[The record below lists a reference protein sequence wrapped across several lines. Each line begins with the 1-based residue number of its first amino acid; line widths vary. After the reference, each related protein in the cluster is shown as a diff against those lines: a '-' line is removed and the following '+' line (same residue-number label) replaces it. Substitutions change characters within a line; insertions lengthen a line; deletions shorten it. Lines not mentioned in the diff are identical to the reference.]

1 MCFEAINCFFFF
13 LNATRPVFS
22 GLEIWCV
29 EKQLRLVPV
38 PKSLHGKFYSG
49 NSYVV
54 LSTVLPRSGPPQHD
68 IHYWLGKDAN
78 EVESTLASDKALE
91 LDSALG
97 SCTVQYREVQG
108 QETEKFL
115 SYFKPC
121 VIPIEGVFSSDSGQ
135 LNGESYKISLLT
147 CKGEHVVS
155 VREVPFSRSSLNH
168 NDVFILDTAS
178 KIFLFSGCNSS
189 TQERAKA
196 LEVVQYIKEN
206 KHGGT
211 CEVATVEDGKL
222 VGDPEVGEFWSFFG
236 GYAPIPRDSPCVEK
250 QSDSPFSQL
259 FWITAQAKLCPCE
272 GSSLNKEMLETNK
285 CYMLDCGAEIFVWM
299 GRNTSITERKKS
311 ISVTE
316 DLLRNQG
323 RSMAT
328 HLTFLT
334 EGLETSIFRSHFNNW
349 PQVVEPKLYEEG
361 RGKVAAI
368 FKQQGYD
375 VKELPDEEDCQPY
388 INCRGKLK
396 VWRINGD
403 QLTLIPDPEQT
414 KLFSGD
420 CYIVQYTYP
429 GNGRDEYLFYAW
441 LGRDSV
447 PDDRADAISHMNAI
461 ADSSKRDPVL
471 VQVIQDKEP
480 LLFFSIFQTVII
492 FKGGLSK
499 RYKNLIAE
507 KGILDETYD
516 EQKTAL
522 FRVQGIS
529 PENMQAIQVDQ
540 VSNSLNSSYCYILQT
555 GTSIFTW
562 IGNLSSTVDH
572 ALLDRMLELINPTWQ
587 PISVREGSE
596 PDIFWN
602 ALGGKTEYPRQ
613 KELKQHVEDP
623 HLFTLTC
630 VDGMQNTLSNF
641 IHSRDD
647 VLCLGSE
654 LLQVL
659 IAVKFFLMVGIGS
672 YAAWLNFVAG
682 DFKVKEIYNFAQD
695 DLTTEDVLILDCHE
709 EIHVWIGS
717 HSNIKSK
724 QQAILLGMKFLQA
737 DPLVEGLSSET
748 PIYVIT
754 EGREPLFFTRFFEW
768 DSSKA
773 NMHGN
778 SFERRLAILKG
789 KKQNLEVH
797 TSKSWK
803 ASSKETTPDSLRSKS
818 VSSNGRNSTSPVSSA
833 SVTHFNSPTNYQ
845 ISTPAPTARKLFP
858 GSPFHDSAGSPKAE
872 AESPSQAAVLAQV
885 DGNDASE
892 NSVIYPYERL
902 KVNSS
907 DPVTDIDV
915 TKREVY
921 LCDDEFREKFG
932 MRRKAFYELPKWRQ
946 NKLKISLHLF

>member
-1 MCFEAINCFFFF
+1 MSKQVDS
-13 LNATRPVFS
+13 VFDGAGAKP

-155 VREVPFSRSSLNH
+155 VKEVPFSRSSLNH

-323 RSMAT
+323 RSMTT

-334 EGLETSIFRSHFNNW
+334 EGLETSIFRSYFKNW

-396 VWRINGD
+396 VWRINGE
-403 QLTLIPDPEQT
+403 QPTLIPDPEQT

-429 GNGRDEYLFYAW
+429 GNGRDEHLFYAW

-630 VDGMQNTLSNF
+630 ADGMQNTLSNF

-659 IAVKFFLMVGIGS
+659 IAVKFFLMVGFGS

-717 HSNIKSK
+717 HSNVKSK
-724 QQAILLGMKFLQA
+724 QQAILLGMKFLQT

-803 ASSKETTPDSLRSKS
+803 ASSKETTPDGLRSKS

-833 SVTHFNSPTNYQ
+833 SVTHFNSSTNYQ
-845 ISTPAPTARKLFP
+845 ISSPAPTARKLFP

-915 TKREVY
+915 TKREGY
-921 LCDDEFREKFG
+921 LSDGEFQEKFG
-932 MRRKAFYELPKWRQ
+932 MRKKAFYELPKWRQ

>member
-1 MCFEAINCFFFF
+1 MSKEIDSVLDGAG
-13 LNATRPVFS
+13 AKP

-49 NSYVV
+49 NAYVV
-54 LSTVLPRSGPPQHD
+54 LSTVLQRGGPPQHD
-68 IHYWLGKDAN
+68 IHYWLGKDAD

-121 VIPIEGVFSSDSGQ
+121 VIPIEGVFSSESGQ

-155 VREVPFSRSSLNH
+155 VKEVPFSRSSLNH

-178 KIFLFSGCNSS
+178 KVFLFSGCNSS

-222 VGDPEVGEFWSFFG
+222 VGDPDVGEFWSFFG
-236 GYAPIPRDSPCVEK
+236 GYAPIPKDLPSCAEK
-250 QSDSPFSQL
+250 QSDSPFLQL

-272 GSSLNKEMLETNK
+272 DSSLNKEMLETNK

-323 RSMAT
+323 RSMTT

-334 EGLETSIFRSHFNNW
+334 QGLETSIFRSYFKNW

-368 FKQQGYD
+368 FKHQGYD
-375 VKELPDEEDCQPY
+375 VKELPDDEDCQPY

-396 VWRINGD
+396 VWRINGEH
-403 QLTLIPDPEQT
+403 LTLIPDPEQT

-429 GNGRDEYLFYAW
+429 GSGRDEHLFYAW

-461 ADSSKRDPVL
+461 ADSSKKDPVL

-529 PENMQAIQVDQ
+529 PENMQAIQVNQ
-540 VSNSLNSSYCYILQT
+540 VSKSLNSSYCYILQT

-623 HLFTLTC
+623 RLFTLTC
-630 VDGMQNTLSNF
+630 ADGN
-641 IHSRDD
+641 
-647 VLCLGSE
+647 
-654 LLQVL
+654 
-659 IAVKFFLMVGIGS
+659 
-672 YAAWLNFVAG
+672 
-682 DFKVKEIYNFAQD
+682 FKVKEIYNFAQD
-695 DLTTEDVLILDCHE
+695 DLTTEDVLILNCHE

-724 QQAILLGMKFLQA
+724 QQAILLGMKFLQT

-748 PIYVIT
+748 PIYVVT
-754 EGREPLFFTRFFEW
+754 EGREPPFFTRFFEW

-778 SFERRLAILKG
+778 SFERKLAILKG

-797 TSKSWK
+797 TGKSWK
-803 ASSKETTPDSLRSKS
+803 GSSKESTPDGLRSKS
-818 VSSNGRNSTSPVSSA
+818 VSSNGRSSSSPVTSA
-833 SVTHFNSPTNYQ
+833 SVTHFNSSTNFQ
-845 ISTPAPTARKLFP
+845 ISTPTPTARKLFP

-872 AESPSQAAVLAQV
+872 AESPSQAAVLDQA

-892 NSVIYPYERL
+892 SSVIYPYERL

-907 DPVTDIDV
+907 DPAMDIDV
-915 TKREVY
+915 TKREGY
-921 LCDDEFREKFG
+921 LCDEEFREKFG
-932 MRRKAFYELPKWRQ
+932 MRKKTFYGLPKWRQ
-946 NKLKISLHLF
+946 DKLKKSLHLF

>member
-1 MCFEAINCFFFF
+1 MSKEIDSVLDGAG
-13 LNATRPVFS
+13 AKP

-49 NSYVV
+49 NAYVV
-54 LSTVLPRSGPPQHD
+54 LSTVLQRGGPPQHD
-68 IHYWLGKDAN
+68 IHYWLGKDAE

-121 VIPIEGVFSSDSGQ
+121 VIPIEGVFSSESGQ

-155 VREVPFSRSSLNH
+155 VKEAFSAVLTHVHSCILPSLRMPFKSSANL
-168 NDVFILDTAS
+168 
-178 KIFLFSGCNSS
+178 
-189 TQERAKA
+189 
-196 LEVVQYIKEN
+196 
-206 KHGGT
+206 
-211 CEVATVEDGKL
+211 
-222 VGDPEVGEFWSFFG
+222 
-236 GYAPIPRDSPCVEK
+236 PR
-250 QSDSPFSQL
+250 
-259 FWITAQAKLCPCE
+259 IR
-272 GSSLNKEMLETNK
+272 
-285 CYMLDCGAEIFVWM
+285 I
-299 GRNTSITERKKS
+299 
-311 ISVTE
+311 VTE

-323 RSMAT
+323 RSMTT

-334 EGLETSIFRSHFNNW
+334 QGLETSIFRSYFKNW

-368 FKQQGYD
+368 FKHQGYD
-375 VKELPDEEDCQPY
+375 VKELPDDEDCQPY

-396 VWRINGD
+396 VVC
-403 QLTLIPDPEQT
+403 QFAP
-414 KLFSGD
+414 
-420 CYIVQYTYP
+420 C
-429 GNGRDEYLFYAW
+429 
-441 LGRDSV
+441 V
-447 PDDRADAISHMNAI
+447 PDDRADAIFHMNAI
-461 ADSSKRDPVL
+461 ADSSKKDPVL
-471 VQVIQDKEP
+471 VQVNQDKEP

-529 PENMQAIQVDQ
+529 PENMQAIQVNQ

-623 HLFTLTC
+623 RLFTLTC
-630 VDGMQNTLSNF
+630 ADGANCCQ
-641 IHSRDD
+641 I
-647 VLCLGSE
+647 
-654 LLQVL
+654 
-659 IAVKFFLMVGIGS
+659 FFLMVVIGS
-672 YAAWLNFVAG
+672 YAAWLDFVAG
-682 DFKVKEIYNFAQD
+682 NFKVKEIYNFAQD
-695 DLTTEDVLILDCHE
+695 DLTTEDVLILNCHE

-724 QQAILLGMKFLQA
+724 QQAILLGMKFLQT

-748 PIYVIT
+748 PIYVVT
-754 EGREPLFFTRFFEW
+754 EGREPPFFTRFFEW

-778 SFERRLAILKG
+778 SFERKLAILKG

-797 TSKSWK
+797 TGKSWK
-803 ASSKETTPDSLRSKS
+803 GSSKESTPDGLRSKS
-818 VSSNGRNSTSPVSSA
+818 VSSNGRSSSSPVTSA
-833 SVTHFNSPTNYQ
+833 SVTHFNSSTNFQ
-845 ISTPAPTARKLFP
+845 ISTPTPTARKLFP

-872 AESPSQAAVLAQV
+872 AESPSQAAVLDQA

-907 DPVTDIDV
+907 DPATDIDV
-915 TKREVY
+915 TKREGY
-921 LCDDEFREKFG
+921 LCDEEFREKFG
-932 MRRKAFYELPKWRQ
+932 MRKKTFYGLPKWRQ
-946 NKLKISLHLF
+946 DKLKKSLHLF

>member
-1 MCFEAINCFFFF
+1 MSKEIDSVLDGAG
-13 LNATRPVFS
+13 AKP

-49 NSYVV
+49 NAYVV
-54 LSTVLPRSGPPQHD
+54 LSTVLQRGGPPQHD
-68 IHYWLGKDAN
+68 IHYWLGKDAD

-121 VIPIEGVFSSDSGQ
+121 VIPIEGVFSSESGQ

-155 VREVPFSRSSLNH
+155 VKEVPFSRSSLNH

-178 KIFLFSGCNSS
+178 KVFLFSGCNSS

-222 VGDPEVGEFWSFFG
+222 VGDPDVGEFWSFFG
-236 GYAPIPRDSPCVEK
+236 GYAPIPKDLPSCAEK
-250 QSDSPFSQL
+250 QSDSPFLQL

-272 GSSLNKEMLETNK
+272 DSSLNKEMLETNK

-323 RSMAT
+323 RSMTT

-334 EGLETSIFRSHFNNW
+334 QGLETSIFRSYFKNW

-368 FKQQGYD
+368 FKHQGYD
-375 VKELPDEEDCQPY
+375 VKELPDDEDCQPY

-396 VWRINGD
+396 VWRINGEH
-403 QLTLIPDPEQT
+403 LTLIPDPEQT

-429 GNGRDEYLFYAW
+429 GSGRDEHLFYAW

-461 ADSSKRDPVL
+461 ADSSKKDPVL

-529 PENMQAIQVDQ
+529 PENMQAIQVNQ
-540 VSNSLNSSYCYILQT
+540 VSKSLNSSYCYILQT

-572 ALLDRMLELINPTWQ
+572 ALLDRMLELINCEKG
-587 PISVREGSE
+587 VNL
-596 PDIFWN
+596 IF
-602 ALGGKTEYPRQ
+602 
-613 KELKQHVEDP
+613 
-623 HLFTLTC
+623 F
-630 VDGMQNTLSNF
+630 GM
-641 IHSRDD
+641 
-647 VLCLGSE
+647 
-654 LLQVL
+654 
-659 IAVKFFLMVGIGS
+659 
-672 YAAWLNFVAG
+672 
-682 DFKVKEIYNFAQD
+682 
-695 DLTTEDVLILDCHE
+695 
-709 EIHVWIGS
+709 
-717 HSNIKSK
+717 
-724 QQAILLGMKFLQA
+724 
-737 DPLVEGLSSET
+737 PLVEKLS
-748 PIYVIT
+748 IQ
-754 EGREPLFFTRFFEW
+754 
-768 DSSKA
+768 
-773 NMHGN
+773 
-778 SFERRLAILKG
+778 G
-789 KKQNLEVH
+789 K
-797 TSKSWK
+797 
-803 ASSKETTPDSLRSKS
+803 RS
-818 VSSNGRNSTSPVSSA
+818 
-833 SVTHFNSPTNYQ
+833 
-845 ISTPAPTARKLFP
+845 
-858 GSPFHDSAGSPKAE
+858 
-872 AESPSQAAVLAQV
+872 
-885 DGNDASE
+885 
-892 NSVIYPYERL
+892 
-902 KVNSS
+902 
-907 DPVTDIDV
+907 
-915 TKREVY
+915 
-921 LCDDEFREKFG
+921 
-932 MRRKAFYELPKWRQ
+932 
-946 NKLKISLHLF
+946 

>member
-1 MCFEAINCFFFF
+1 MSKQIDS
-13 LNATRPVFS
+13 VFDGAGAKP

-155 VREVPFSRSSLNH
+155 VKEVPFSRSSLNH

-334 EGLETSIFRSHFNNW
+334 EGLETSIFRSYFKNW

-396 VWRINGD
+396 VWRINGE
-403 QLTLIPDPEQT
+403 QPTLIPDPEQT

-429 GNGRDEYLFYAW
+429 GNGRDEHLFYAW

-447 PDDRADAISHMNAI
+447 LDDRADAISHMNAI

-630 VDGMQNTLSNF
+630 ADGMQNTLSNF

-659 IAVKFFLMVGIGS
+659 IAVKFFLMVGFGS

-717 HSNIKSK
+717 HSNVKSK
-724 QQAILLGMKFLQA
+724 QQAILLGMKFLQT

-803 ASSKETTPDSLRSKS
+803 ASSKETTPDGLRSKS

-833 SVTHFNSPTNYQ
+833 SVTHFNSSTNCQ

-872 AESPSQAAVLAQV
+872 AESPSQAAVLSQV

-915 TKREVY
+915 TKREGY
-921 LCDDEFREKFG
+921 LCDEEFQEKFG
-932 MRRKAFYELPKWRQ
+932 MRKKAFYELPKWRQ

>member
-1 MCFEAINCFFFF
+1 MSKEIDSVLDGAG
-13 LNATRPVFS
+13 AKP

-49 NSYVV
+49 NAYVV
-54 LSTVLPRSGPPQHD
+54 LSTVLQRGGPPQHD
-68 IHYWLGKDAN
+68 IHYWLGKDAE

-121 VIPIEGVFSSDSGQ
+121 VIPIEGVFSSESGQ

-155 VREVPFSRSSLNH
+155 VKEVPFSRSSLNH

-178 KIFLFSGCNSS
+178 KVFLFSGCNSS

-222 VGDPEVGEFWSFFG
+222 VGDPDVGEFWSFFG
-236 GYAPIPRDSPCVEK
+236 GYAPIPKDLPSCAEK
-250 QSDSPFSQL
+250 QSDSPFLQL

-323 RSMAT
+323 RSMTT

-334 EGLETSIFRSHFNNW
+334 QGLETSIFRSYFKNW

-368 FKQQGYD
+368 FKHQGYD
-375 VKELPDEEDCQPY
+375 VKELPDDEDCQPY

-396 VWRINGD
+396 VWRINGEH
-403 QLTLIPDPEQT
+403 LTLIPDPEQT

-429 GNGRDEYLFYAW
+429 GSGRDEHLFYAW

-461 ADSSKRDPVL
+461 ADSSKKDPVL
-471 VQVIQDKEP
+471 VQVNQDKEP

-529 PENMQAIQVDQ
+529 PENMQAIQVNQ

-623 HLFTLTC
+623 RLFTLTC
-630 VDGMQNTLSNF
+630 ADGMQNTLSNF
-641 IHSRDD
+641 IHSKDD
-647 VLCLGSE
+647 MLCPGFE

-659 IAVKFFLMVGIGS
+659 IAVKFFLMVVIGS
-672 YAAWLNFVAG
+672 YAAWLDFVAG
-682 DFKVKEIYNFAQD
+682 NFKVKEIYNFAQD
-695 DLTTEDVLILDCHE
+695 DLTTEDVLILNCHE

-724 QQAILLGMKFLQA
+724 QQAILLGMKFLQT

-748 PIYVIT
+748 PIYVVT
-754 EGREPLFFTRFFEW
+754 EGREPPFFTRFFEW

-778 SFERRLAILKG
+778 SFERKLAILKG

-797 TSKSWK
+797 TGKSWK
-803 ASSKETTPDSLRSKS
+803 GSSKESTPDGLRSKS
-818 VSSNGRNSTSPVSSA
+818 VSSNGRSSSSPVTSA
-833 SVTHFNSPTNYQ
+833 SVTHFNSSTNFQ
-845 ISTPAPTARKLFP
+845 ISTPTPTARKLFP

-872 AESPSQAAVLAQV
+872 AESPSQAAVLDQA

-907 DPVTDIDV
+907 DPATDIDV
-915 TKREVY
+915 TKREGY
-921 LCDDEFREKFG
+921 LCDEEFREKFG
-932 MRRKAFYELPKWRQ
+932 MRKKTFYGLPKWRQ
-946 NKLKISLHLF
+946 DKLKKSLHLF

>member
-1 MCFEAINCFFFF
+1 MSKQIDS
-13 LNATRPVFS
+13 VFDGAGAKP

-155 VREVPFSRSSLNH
+155 VKEVPFSRSSLNH

-206 KHGGT
+206 KHGGK

-334 EGLETSIFRSHFNNW
+334 EGLETSIFRSYFKNW

-396 VWRINGD
+396 VWRINGE
-403 QLTLIPDPEQT
+403 QPTLIPDPEQT

-429 GNGRDEYLFYAW
+429 GNGRDEHLFYAW

-562 IGNLSSTVDH
+562 IGNLSSTGDH
-572 ALLDRMLELINPTWQ
+572 SLLDRMLELINPTWQ

-630 VDGMQNTLSNF
+630 ADGMQNTLSNF

-659 IAVKFFLMVGIGS
+659 IAVKFFLMVGFGS

-717 HSNIKSK
+717 HSNVKSK
-724 QQAILLGMKFLQA
+724 QQAILLGMKFLQT

-803 ASSKETTPDSLRSKS
+803 ASSKETTPDGLRSKS

-833 SVTHFNSPTNYQ
+833 SVTHFNSSTNCQ

-915 TKREVY
+915 TKREGY
-921 LCDDEFREKFG
+921 LCDEEFQEKFG
-932 MRRKAFYELPKWRQ
+932 MRKKAFYELPKWRQ

>member
-1 MCFEAINCFFFF
+1 MSKQIDS
-13 LNATRPVFS
+13 VFDGAGAKP

-155 VREVPFSRSSLNH
+155 VKEVPFSRSSLNH

-334 EGLETSIFRSHFNNW
+334 EGLETSIFRSYFNNW

-396 VWRINGD
+396 VWQINGD

-429 GNGRDEYLFYAW
+429 GNGRDEHLFYAW

-471 VQVIQDKEP
+471 VQVMQDKEP

-562 IGNLSSTVDH
+562 MGNLSSTVDH

-623 HLFTLTC
+623 HLFTLTWA
-630 VDGMQNTLSNF
+630 D
-641 IHSRDD
+641 
-647 VLCLGSE
+647 
-654 LLQVL
+654 
-659 IAVKFFLMVGIGS
+659 
-672 YAAWLNFVAG
+672 G

-724 QQAILLGMKFLQA
+724 QQAILLGMKFLQT

-778 SFERRLAILKG
+778 SFERRLAIIKG

-803 ASSKETTPDSLRSKS
+803 ASSKETTPDGLRSKS

-921 LCDDEFREKFG
+921 LCDEEFREKFG

>member
-1 MCFEAINCFFFF
+1 MSKQIDS
-13 LNATRPVFS
+13 VFDGAGAKP

-155 VREVPFSRSSLNH
+155 VKEVPFSRSSLNH

-206 KHGGT
+206 KHGGK

-334 EGLETSIFRSHFNNW
+334 EGLETSIFRSYFKNW

-396 VWRINGD
+396 VWRINGE
-403 QLTLIPDPEQT
+403 QPTLIPDPEQT

-429 GNGRDEYLFYAW
+429 GNGRDEHLFYAW

-572 ALLDRMLELINPTWQ
+572 SLLDRMLELINPTWQ

-630 VDGMQNTLSNF
+630 ADGMQNTLSNF

-659 IAVKFFLMVGIGS
+659 IAVKFFLMVGFGS

-682 DFKVKEIYNFAQD
+682 DFKV
-695 DLTTEDVLILDCHE
+695 
-709 EIHVWIGS
+709 
-717 HSNIKSK
+717 
-724 QQAILLGMKFLQA
+724 
-737 DPLVEGLSSET
+737 
-748 PIYVIT
+748 
-754 EGREPLFFTRFFEW
+754 
-768 DSSKA
+768 
-773 NMHGN
+773 
-778 SFERRLAILKG
+778 
-789 KKQNLEVH
+789 
-797 TSKSWK
+797 
-803 ASSKETTPDSLRSKS
+803 
-818 VSSNGRNSTSPVSSA
+818 
-833 SVTHFNSPTNYQ
+833 
-845 ISTPAPTARKLFP
+845 
-858 GSPFHDSAGSPKAE
+858 
-872 AESPSQAAVLAQV
+872 
-885 DGNDASE
+885 
-892 NSVIYPYERL
+892 
-902 KVNSS
+902 
-907 DPVTDIDV
+907 
-915 TKREVY
+915 
-921 LCDDEFREKFG
+921 
-932 MRRKAFYELPKWRQ
+932 
-946 NKLKISLHLF
+946 